1 MNKSGGNISEGG
13 RQEKPSA
20 ARRLLV
26 DILKRHELDRP
37 NGQPIYTYR
46 ISREEF
52 HRGREL
58 LEKSAAFLD
67 RRNAPLCAVFVFVTS
82 EWYRREAKSLW
93 RVWSH
98 IGVVPDTLKVSDRN
112 DIADVGLAWWGQSPK
127 ISRHSNRRRREFLL
141 TLALNGGLPSS
152 LIVGETGNRVRR
164 FFLGVMED
172 ALSSGAVLTAED
184 LIDFAEDRAE
194 LLPESY
200 RDETIYELTAELI
213 GHLLACRLNL
223 PRGERQ
229 VNPAGWLDV
238 HDVGWRERLPIH
250 LPEEAA
256 ACNRLFNNLLTVE
269 PRARGNGIGLR
280 RYLYRVSTGDWKQGF
295 IALADGQLAFD
306 ALADFSE
313 GRFRAYFSGSA
324 GQLMSREFARLY
336 RSETDK
342 SGSFTVT
349 SQSTGRLGLVGPVPF
364 SEAIAVNLLRDGK
377 PIPAVCWPGGSPRV
391 SNCLVLRPTERE
403 DRLEL
408 LATGSVRSTLPILF
422 ALTSNTAVVLSHEGG
437 AVERVWNDD
446 ECALWQ
452 IEGKAL
458 VETTSGERYRVTSAA
473 DTSDDRRLEFEQ
485 LFLPDLIFEDTSLV
499 AVEAPLRPRQL
510 GRDVSAEANGT
521 VRILKSGRPTDA
533 RDEVSGVVTV
543 QWQDDEG
550 FIVDHARL
558 LVLPRNFSLRGQIDN
573 GGARVEWQDLP
584 GWRVDALD
592 ADGSVT
598 ATTDRTA
605 HGWLCPWSG
614 TRNGYQRIQLT
625 DPVGMSVKAR
635 LHLTAK
641 QTVLVDANGTVRSD
655 QPEMSLAELRGSLL
669 LANRPML
676 VDLDLRR
683 AGANR
688 ALISRKIEGET
699 PMVRFVDLAQSLLGL
714 SNERGPS
721 VFLLD
726 DSQRTI
732 CSIRRPQEQPTIVS
746 DRIEFAGAPTD
757 GEITVVRSLRR
768 PDEEHLLG
776 DDHQL
781 SLRLP
786 VGIPGPLLVYR
797 RKGDAVTTRPTV
809 TSGAQDAVS
818 EEPADAIAQAALIE
832 DEATRRRAYHVL
844 FKEAATE
851 PTAGSIISRIVRTIH
866 SLRGLSPRAMDITR
880 ELPQFPSLL
889 CRLLLAANG
898 ERVESIIALE
908 RDLPFLWMAQPVGA
922 WQDAALAEWER
933 AKGEFAQFYDSSEA
947 QTQATA
953 LMMERVGFLVERT
966 QWFAGI
972 RAALGFGGELS
983 GNLRQ
988 LAQDHVRLHV
998 DQSEPI
1004 ATTLIME
1011 AERAGLPADI
1021 ASLNYGHYATLVA
1034 PVVLAAV
1041 ARGRLEWSPSLAAG
1055 LRNALD
1061 IDQNYITS
1069 AFPHCL
1075 KHFQS

>member
-1 MNKSGGNISEGG
+1 MLE
-13 RQEKPSA
+13 
-20 ARRLLV
+20 
-26 DILKRHELDRP
+26 DILKRQKLDQP
-37 NGQPIYTYR
+37 NGQPIYRYR
-46 ISREEF
+46 ISQGEF
-52 HRGREL
+52 DRGREIL
-58 LEKSAAFLD
+58 DKSAAFLD
-67 RRNAPLCAVFVFVTS
+67 RRNAPLCAIFALVTS

-98 IGVVPDTLKVSDRN
+98 IGVVPNALTVTERN
-112 DIADVGLAWWGQSPK
+112 EVADAGLSWWGQSPK
-127 ISRHSNRRRREFLL
+127 ISRFSNRRRREFLL
-141 TLALNGGLPSS
+141 TLALNGGLPSA

-164 FFLGVMED
+164 FFQEVMED
-172 ALSSGAVLTAED
+172 ALSSGGLPTED
-184 LIDFAEDRAE
+184 ELMDFAEGRAE
-194 LLPESY
+194 ILPESY

-213 GHLLACRLNL
+213 GHLHACRTRL
-223 PRGERQ
+223 PRSETQ
-229 VNPAGWLDV
+229 ANPAGWLDV
-238 HDVGWRERLPIH
+238 HDAGWRERLPIY
-250 LPEEAA
+250 LPEDVA

-269 PRARGNGIGLR
+269 PRVRGNGIGLR
-280 RYLYRVSTGDWKQGF
+280 RYLYRVPSGDWKQGF
-295 IALADGQLAFD
+295 VALADGQLAFD
-306 ALADFSE
+306 ALANFSE

-324 GQLMSREFARLY
+324 GQLMSREFAQLY
-336 RSETDK
+336 RSETEK
-342 SGSFTVT
+342 NGSFTVT
-349 SQSTGRLGLVGPVPF
+349 SQSTGRVGLVGPVPF
-364 SEAIAVNLLRDGK
+364 SETIAVSLLRDGK

-391 SNCLVLRPTERE
+391 SNCVVLRPTDRE

-408 LATGSVRSTLPILF
+408 LATGSVRSTLPFLF
-422 ALTSNTAVVLSHEGG
+422 VLTSEDSTVTGHEGG
-437 AVERVWNDD
+437 AVNRIWNDD
-446 ECALWQ
+446 ALALWQ
-452 IEGKAL
+452 IEGMAL
-458 VETTSGERYRVTSAA
+458 VETPARERYRVQSAA
-473 DTSDDRRLEFEQ
+473 DTYDDKRLEFEQ
-485 LFLPDLIFEDTSLV
+485 LFLPDLVFEDTSLV

-510 GRDVSAEANGT
+510 GRDVSAGANGT
-521 VRILKSGRPTDA
+521 VRILKSGRPADA
-533 RDEVSGVVTV
+533 RDDVSGVVTV

-550 FIVDHARL
+550 FIVDRARL

-584 GWRVDALD
+584 GWRIDALD
-592 ADGSVT
+592 ADGVVT
-598 ATTDRTA
+598 ATMERTA
-605 HGWLCPWSG
+605 HGWLCPWAG

-625 DPVGMSVKAR
+625 DPDGMAVKAR

-641 QTVLVDANGTVRSD
+641 QTVLLDANGAVRSD

-669 LANRPML
+669 LANRSVL

-726 DSQRTI
+726 DNQRTI
-732 CSIRRPQEQPTIVS
+732 CIIRRPQEQPTIVN
-746 DRIEFAGAPTD
+746 DRVEFVSAPAD
-757 GEITVVRSLRR
+757 GETTVVRSLRR
-768 PDEEHLLG
+768 PDEEHVLG

-781 SLRLP
+781 SSLRLP

-809 TSGAQDAVS
+809 TNGAQDAVS

-832 DEATRRRAYHVL
+832 DEATRRRAYHAL
-844 FKEAATE
+844 LKEAATD
-851 PTAGSIISRIVRTIH
+851 PAAGSTISRIVRTIH

-898 ERVESIIALE
+898 ERVDSIIALE

-933 AKGEFAQFYDSSEA
+933 AKSDLAQLYDASEA
-947 QTQATA
+947 QSQATA
-953 LMMERVGFLVERT
+953 LMMERIGFLVERT
-966 QWFAGI
+966 QWFAGV
-972 RAALGFGGELS
+972 RAALDFGGDLS
-983 GNLRQ
+983 SSLRQ

-998 DQSEPI
+998 DQSDPI
-1004 ATTLIME
+1004 ATTLIKE

-1021 ASLNYGHYATLVA
+1021 VSLNYGHYATLVA
-1034 PVVLAAV
+1034 PVVLAAL
-1041 ARGRLEWSPSLAAG
+1041 AIGRLEWSPSLAAG

>member
-1 MNKSGGNISEGG
+1 M
-13 RQEKPSA
+13 
-20 ARRLLV
+20 
-26 DILKRHELDRP
+26 DRP
-37 NGQPIYTYR
+37 NGQPIYRYR
-46 ISREEF
+46 ISQSEF
-52 HRGREL
+52 DRGRQL
-58 LEKSAAFLD
+58 LDMSATLLD
-67 RRNAPLCAVFVFVTS
+67 RRNAPLCAIFALVTS

-98 IGVVPDTLKVSDRN
+98 IGVVPCGLTVNERN
-112 DIADVGLAWWGQSPK
+112 AIADVGLAWWGQSPK
-127 ISRHSNRRRREFLL
+127 ISRFSNRRRREFLL

-152 LIVGETGNRVRR
+152 LIVGDTGNRVRR
-164 FFLGVMED
+164 FFEGVMED
-172 ALSSGAVLTAED
+172 ALSSGASPTYDE
-184 LIDFAEDRAE
+184 LIEYSENRAE
-194 LLPESY
+194 VLPESY
-200 RDETIYELTAELI
+200 RDETVYELTAELI
-213 GHLLACRLNL
+213 GHLHACRIKL
-223 PRGERQ
+223 PSGETQ
-229 VNPAGWLDV
+229 ANPAGWLDV
-238 HDVGWRERLPIH
+238 HDAGWRDHLPIH
-250 LPEEAA
+250 LPEDIT

-269 PRARGNGIGLR
+269 PRARGTGIGLK
-280 RYLYRVSTGDWKQGF
+280 RYLYRVSSGDWKQGF
-295 IALADGQLAFD
+295 TALADGRLAFD
-306 ALADFSE
+306 ALANFSE

-324 GQLMSREFARLY
+324 GQLMSREFAQLY
-336 RSETDK
+336 RSETEK
-342 SGSFTVT
+342 NGSFTVT
-349 SQSTGRLGLVGPVPF
+349 SQSTGRVGLVGPVPF
-364 SEAIAVNLLRDGK
+364 SEAIAVSLLRDGK

-391 SNCLVLRPTERE
+391 SNCIVLRPTDRE

-408 LATGSVRSTLPILF
+408 VATGSVRSTLPFLF
-422 ALTSNTAVVLSHEGG
+422 VLTSEDSTVSGHDGG
-437 AVERVWNDD
+437 AVNRIWNDD
-446 ECALWQ
+446 ALALWQ
-452 IEGKAL
+452 IEGMAL
-458 VETTSGERYRVTSAA
+458 VETPAAERYRVQSAA

-485 LFLPDLIFEDTSLV
+485 LFLPDLVFEDTSLV
-499 AVEAPLRPRQL
+499 AVEAPLRHRQL
-510 GRDVSAEANGT
+510 GRDVSVGANGT
-521 VRILKSGRPTDA
+521 LRILKSGRPVDVRDA
-533 RDEVSGVVTV
+533 VSGFVTI

-550 FIVDHARL
+550 FIVDRARL

-584 GWRVDALD
+584 GWRIDALD
-592 ADGSVT
+592 ADGVVT
-598 ATTDRTA
+598 ATMDRTV
-605 HGWLCPWSG
+605 HGWLCPWAG

-625 DPVGMSVKAR
+625 DPDGMSVKAR

-641 QTVLVDANGTVRSD
+641 QTMLLDASGAVRSD

-669 LANRPML
+669 LANRSVL

-683 AGANR
+683 SGANR

-726 DSQRTI
+726 DNQRTI
-732 CSIRRPQEQPTIVS
+732 CIIRRPQEQPTIVN
-746 DRIEFAGAPTD
+746 DRVEFVSAPTD
-757 GEITVVRSLRR
+757 GETTVVRSLRC
-768 PDEEHLLG
+768 PDEEHVLG

-809 TSGAQDAVS
+809 MNGAQDAVS

-832 DEATRRRAYHVL
+832 DEATRRRAYHAL
-844 FKEAATE
+844 LKEAAID
-851 PTAGSIISRIVRTIH
+851 PAAGSTISRIVRTIH

-880 ELPQFPSLL
+880 ELPKFPRLL

-933 AKGEFAQFYDSSEA
+933 ARDDLAQFYDASEA
-947 QTQATA
+947 QTRATA
-953 LMMERVGFLVERT
+953 LMMERIGFLVERT
-966 QWFAGI
+966 QWFAGV
-972 RAALGFGGELS
+972 RAALGFGGDLS
-983 GNLRQ
+983 GSLRQ

-998 DQSEPI
+998 DQSDPI
-1004 ATTLIME
+1004 ATTLIKE
-1011 AERAGLPADI
+1011 AERAILPVDI

-1034 PVVLAAV
+1034 PVVLAAL
-1041 ARGRLEWSPSLAAG
+1041 ATGRLEWSPSLAAG